1 MLDDDAE
8 RRGAPRDR
16 SSPEPASPSG
26 FATPRAAS
34 GETQTGAQFFN
45 LSTPPATP
53 FFKELPVDELPPFP
67 AGPCHGKSAR
77 MREQGFV
84 DALEAFG
91 RNPSEAAWLH
101 LRAAAPPGGV
111 DALDAFR
118 AALLA
123 GELPHLH
130 P

>member
-1 MLDDDAE
+1 
-8 RRGAPRDR
+8 
-16 SSPEPASPSG
+16 
-26 FATPRAAS
+26 
-34 GETQTGAQFFN
+34 
-45 LSTPPATP
+45 
-53 FFKELPVDELPPFP
+53 
-67 AGPCHGKSAR
+67 

-118 AALLA
+118 SALLA